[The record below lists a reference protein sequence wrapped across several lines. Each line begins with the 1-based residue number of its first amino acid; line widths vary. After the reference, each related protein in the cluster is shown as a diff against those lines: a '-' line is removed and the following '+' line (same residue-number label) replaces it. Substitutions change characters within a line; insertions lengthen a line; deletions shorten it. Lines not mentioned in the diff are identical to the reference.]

1 MFDRWVSTVGTV
13 IDMRSPRDLWKFT
26 RFLPLLLTPALLLA
40 STFPG
45 EYKVPGVYWMLAMTA
60 CALFVV
66 GDRWPLPV
74 SLAIS
79 ALALPMFLTEAWGPS
94 DLVPFLGAIALVEVI
109 VRCDRLAT
117 VVATGCW
124 AIAVVAGHWGGH
136 APTFWQPAALVE
148 ASAYVGLPLLLG
160 LFLRGQRDL
169 TASLALR
176 AEEAETRTRA
186 DERAAL
192 ARELHDLVAHHIA
205 SIVLRVK
212 VAQRAQISDDPRVRA
227 VFDDVRDTAASAL
240 ADIRRLLSVLRDPDL
255 GEVALVEPAAVAKE
269 IRAAVARVRSAGFE
283 VEDHVDDEFDGL
295 DAIGRLTLLRLV
307 QESLTNVM
315 KHADRELTVR
325 VAVQKADSVVRL
337 RISSGGRSRPTTG
350 GHGVI
355 GMRERAQLAGGTL
368 TVGVVDPGAGGW
380 QVDAELPAV
389 ATLSAS
395 TS

>member
-1 MFDRWVSTVGTV
+1 VGTV
-13 IDMRSPRDLWKFT
+13 IDMRAPRNLWRFT

-45 EYKVPGVYWMLAMTA
+45 EYTVPGIYWALALAA

-74 SLAIS
+74 SVAIS
-79 ALALPMFLTEAWGPS
+79 ALALPMFLIPAWGPS
-94 DLVPFLGAIALVEVI
+94 DLVPFLGAGALVEAV
-109 VRCDRLAT
+109 VRCGRVAT

-124 AIAVVAGHWGGH
+124 AIAAVVGHWGGH
-136 APTFWQPAALVE
+136 TPAFWQPAALVE

-169 TASLALR
+169 TASLRLR
-176 AEEAETRTRA
+176 AAEAETRTRA

-205 SIVLRVK
+205 SIVLRVR
-212 VAQRAQISDDPRVRA
+212 VAQRAQISADPRVLA
-227 VFDDVRDTAASAL
+227 VFDDVHDTAASAL
-240 ADIRRLLSVLRDPDL
+240 ADIRRLLTILRDPDL
-255 GEVALVEPAAVAKE
+255 GDVALVEPAAVGKE
-269 IRAAVARVRSAGFE
+269 IRAAVARVRSGGFD
-283 VEDHVDDEFDGL
+283 VEADIDDEFDGL

-315 KHADRELTVR
+315 KHADRTQQVRITVR
-325 VAVQKADSVVRL
+325 SANSVVRL
-337 RISSGGRSRPTTG
+337 RISSGGQAPSATG

-355 GMRERAQLAGGTL
+355 GMRERAHLAGGTL
-368 TVGVVDPGAGGW
+368 TAGPNAGGW
-380 QVDAELPAV
+380 RVEAELPVVAV
-389 ATLSAS
+389 VSAS
-395 TS
+395 A